1 MTDTTHISLTIPH
14 DLGGLRLDVALQ
26 RMLPEHSRSR
36 LQAWI
41 KDGLVTVDAANST
54 SKNKVWGGELVVVQV
69 QAKPEHYAF
78 TAEDI
83 PLEIIYEDEHIL
95 VVNKPA
101 GMVVHPAA
109 GNWSGT
115 LLNALLFHAPELKD
129 VPRAGIVHRLDK
141 DTSGLLVV
149 AKTLAAQTNLVRQL
163 QARTVKRE
171 YRAIV
176 WGQIWR
182 NGIID
187 QPIGRD
193 PRSRT
198 KMAINRAGKPAVTR
212 YEVLERF
219 SVQTYMRCNLETGRT
234 HQIRVHMQHLKA
246 PMVGD
251 PVYGF
256 HGIVPI
262 RAMTQ
267 TLRDAVGNFNRQ
279 ALHAIKLGL
288 LHPATDEF
296 IEWQIEL
303 ADDMKLLLEAMRH
316 EDARDDDE
324 DDFELSF
331 GGLRTEPY
339 LADEDY
345 DDDDQDEDEEFT
357 EDDAAYDDDEAGG
370 DEEGDDAD
378 DIDDDADLEPEDQ
391 A

>member
-1 MTDTTHISLTIPH
+1 MTDTTQATLRNTDSLNQALTLTIPN

-26 RMLPEHSRSR
+26 RLLPEHSRSR

-41 KDGLVTVDAANST
+41 KDGLVTVAGLAST
-54 SKNKVWGGELVVVQV
+54 SKTKVWGGEAVVVQV
-69 QAKPEHYAF
+69 QIKPEQQAF
-78 TAEDI
+78 QAENI
-83 PLEIIYEDEHIL
+83 PLNIVFEDQHIL
-95 VVNKPA
+95 VINKPA

-109 GNWSGT
+109 GNWTGT
-115 LLNALLFHAPELKD
+115 LLNALLFHAPELK
-129 VPRAGIVHRLDK
+129 VLPRAGIVHRLDK

-182 NGIID
+182 NGMID

-198 KMAINRAGKPAVTR
+198 KMAINRAGKPAITR
-212 YEVLERF
+212 YEMLERF

-234 HQIRVHMQHLKA
+234 HQIRVHMQYLKA
-246 PMVGD
+246 PIVGD

-256 HGIVPI
+256 RGIVPI

-267 TLRDAVGNFNRQ
+267 TLRDAVSQFKRQ

-288 LHPATDEF
+288 LHPASNEF
-296 IEWQIEL
+296 VEWQIEL
-303 ADDMKLLLEAMRH
+303 PDDMKALLEAMRH
-316 EDARDDDE
+316 EDPRDE
-324 DDFELSF
+324 DDEAFDF
-331 GGLRTEPY
+331 GGLQTEPY

-345 DDDDQDEDEEFT
+345 EDDEFDDDDDDDDDLALDDED
-357 EDDAAYDDDEAGG
+357 
-370 DEEGDDAD
+370 
-378 DIDDDADLEPEDQ
+378 
-391 A
+391 

>member
-1 MTDTTHISLTIPH
+1 MTDTTQQSLSNSAAVNNDLALTIPQ

-26 RMLPEHSRSR
+26 RLLPDHSRSR

-41 KDGLVTVDAANST
+41 KDGLVTVGGLVST
-54 SKNKVWGGELVVVQV
+54 SKSKVWGGEQVLVKVQS
-69 QAKPEHYAF
+69 KPELQAF
-78 TAEDI
+78 KAENI
-83 PLEIIYEDEHIL
+83 PLDIVFEDDHIL
-95 VVNKPA
+95 VINKPA

-109 GNWSGT
+109 GNWTGT
-115 LLNALLFHAPELKD
+115 LLNALLFYAPALKD

-182 NGIID
+182 NGTID

-198 KMAINRAGKPAVTR
+198 KMAINRAGKPAITR
-212 YEVLERF
+212 YEMLERF

-246 PMVGD
+246 PIVGD

-256 HGIVPI
+256 RGIVPI

-267 TLRDAVGNFNRQ
+267 TLRDAVSKFNRQ

-288 LHPATDEF
+288 LHPATNEF
-296 IEWQIEL
+296 VEWQIEL
-303 ADDMKLLLEAMRH
+303 ADDMKALLEAMRH
-316 EDARDDDE
+316 EDPRDDAE
-324 DDFELSF
+324 EYDFA
-331 GGLRTEPY
+331 GLQTEPY

-345 DDDDQDEDEEFT
+345 EDDEDDSEFDEDEDLEL
-357 EDDAAYDDDEAGG
+357 DDE
-370 DEEGDDAD
+370 E
-378 DIDDDADLEPEDQ
+378 
-391 A
+391 

>member
-1 MTDTTHISLTIPH
+1 MTDATQVTQSNTISITIPH

-26 RMLPEHSRSR
+26 RLLPEHSRSR

-41 KDGLVTVDAANST
+41 KANLVKVNQDNST
-54 SKNKVWGGELVVVQV
+54 AKTKVWGGEIVQIAV
-69 QAKPEHYAF
+69 QPKPEVHAF
-78 TAEDI
+78 VAQDI
-83 PLEIIYEDEHIL
+83 PLDIVFEDEHIL

-109 GNWSGT
+109 GNWDST
-115 LLNALLFHAPELKD
+115 LLNALLFHAPQLHD

-141 DTSGLLVV
+141 ETSGLLVV
-149 AKTLAAQTNLVRQL
+149 AKTLSAQTNLVRQL

-182 NGIID
+182 NGVID

-198 KMAINRAGKPAVTR
+198 KMAINRMGKPAITR

-246 PMVGD
+246 PLVGD

-256 HGIVPI
+256 RGIVPI
-262 RAMTQ
+262 RVMTQ
-267 TLRDAVGNFNRQ
+267 TLRDEVSLFNRQ

-288 LHPATDEF
+288 MHPATNTF

-303 ADDMKLLLEAMRH
+303 ADDMKALLEAMRH
-316 EDARDDDE
+316 EDVRDDE
-324 DDFELSF
+324 DEVFELSS
-331 GGLRTEPY
+331 EPY
-339 LADEDY
+339 LYDEEDDEDLM
-345 DDDDQDEDEEFT
+345 D
-357 EDDAAYDDDEAGG
+357 DDAALDDDFDDEAL
-370 DEEGDDAD
+370 DDRD
-378 DIDDDADLEPEDQ
+378 DG
-391 A
+391 

>member
-1 MTDTTHISLTIPH
+1 MTDTTQATLRNTDSLNQALTLTIPNE
-14 DLGGLRLDVALQ
+14 LGGLRLDVALQ
-26 RMLPEHSRSR
+26 RLLPEHSRSR

-41 KDGLVTVDAANST
+41 KDGLVTVAGLAST
-54 SKNKVWGGELVVVQV
+54 SKTKVWGGEAVVVQV
-69 QAKPEHYAF
+69 QIKPEQQAF
-78 TAEDI
+78 QAENI
-83 PLEIIYEDEHIL
+83 PLNIVFEDQHIL
-95 VVNKPA
+95 VINKPA

-109 GNWSGT
+109 GNWTGT

-129 VPRAGIVHRLDK
+129 LPRAGIVHRLDK

-182 NGIID
+182 NGMID

-198 KMAINRAGKPAVTR
+198 KMAINRAGKPAITR
-212 YEVLERF
+212 YEMLERF

-234 HQIRVHMQHLKA
+234 HQIRVHMQYLKA
-246 PMVGD
+246 PIVGD

-256 HGIVPI
+256 RGIVPI

-267 TLRDAVGNFNRQ
+267 TLRDAVSQFKRQ

-288 LHPATDEF
+288 LHPASNEF
-296 IEWQIEL
+296 VEWQIEL
-303 ADDMKLLLEAMRH
+303 PDDMKALLEAMRH
-316 EDARDDDE
+316 EDPRDEEDE
-324 DDFELSF
+324 AFDF
-331 GGLRTEPY
+331 GGLQTEPY

-345 DDDDQDEDEEFT
+345 EDDDFDDDDDDDDLALDDED
-357 EDDAAYDDDEAGG
+357 
-370 DEEGDDAD
+370 
-378 DIDDDADLEPEDQ
+378 
-391 A
+391 